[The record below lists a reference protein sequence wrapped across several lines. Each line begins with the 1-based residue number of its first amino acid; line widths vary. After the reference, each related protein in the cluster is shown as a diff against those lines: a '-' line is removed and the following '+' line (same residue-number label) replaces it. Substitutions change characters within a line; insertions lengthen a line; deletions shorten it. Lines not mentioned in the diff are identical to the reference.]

1 MSIRKTRPADVPF
14 DGVILTEKEALDVQR
29 KLQQTKAAQMLLW
42 LESVLLKKKL

>member
-29 KLQQTKAAQMLLW
+29 KLFRQWEPVQD
-42 LESVLLKKKL
+42 V